1 MPKYVNPSASSI
13 YKLNDRLLKWN
24 KFITS
29 FLCRRT
35 NCLEALTS
43 LLMLH
48 EGMLSFRRKQ
58 RYFSALDNLWLSEKR
73 AKGQRRI
80 ISELCFGRTKTNKS
94 GVIACIRET
103 MATLMTT
110 SETVNLRG
118 YLFHFSRPVVYNWFN
133 ASLLLSSLEATV
145 LWLPKFGFSLW
156 HDAVSEASIDQLR
169 LNNNQLQFH
178 RQ

>member
-1 MPKYVNPSASSI
+1 MPKYVNPSESSI

-35 NCLEALTS
+35 NCLDALTS

-103 MATLMTT
+103 MATFMTT

-118 YLFHFSRPVVYNWFN
+118 YLFPFISLQSTRRLIDSMHHCFSQSYCSMITQIWVLTVTWCRIESEYRPITF
-133 ASLLLSSLEATV
+133 E
-145 LWLPKFGFSLW
+145 
-156 HDAVSEASIDQLR
+156 
-169 LNNNQLQFH
+169 
-178 RQ
+178 